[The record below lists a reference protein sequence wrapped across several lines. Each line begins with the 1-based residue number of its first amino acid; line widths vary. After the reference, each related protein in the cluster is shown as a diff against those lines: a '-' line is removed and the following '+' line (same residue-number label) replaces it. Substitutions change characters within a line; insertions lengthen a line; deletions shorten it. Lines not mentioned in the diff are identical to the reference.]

1 MSVAR
6 SWERPTM
13 AEADTP
19 QVAASA
25 SAVSRSAAASERA
38 GERSSARP
46 VKDVVVTVRMTA
58 DDDADLSFVQAELGA
73 ASGPDAIREVIRLVA
88 ALQRDEPHQT
98 AKAQRPVAVAN
109 EALLAEVRDAV
120 REVTTSYNERTRE
133 LHLIGHNWNQIAKV
147 ANATGKLDADAIR
160 GVERALVDIRMQ
172 MAADAK
178 RDAKRDAK
186 LLAVLPFQ
194 S

>member
-1 MSVAR
+1 MSEAK

-19 QVAASA
+19 QVAAESF
-25 SAVSRSAAASERA
+25 AVSRGAVAIERA
-38 GERSSARP
+38 DERSSARP

-58 DDDADLSFVQAELGA
+58 DDADDLAFVQAELGA

-88 ALQRDEPHQT
+88 SLQRDETHQS
-98 AKAQRPVAVAN
+98 AKAQRPVAAVD

-120 REVTTSYNERTRE
+120 RGVTTSYNERTRE
-133 LHLIGHNWNQIAKV
+133 LHFIGHNWNQIAKV
-147 ANATGKLDADAIR
+147 ANAMGKVDTDAIR

-172 MAADAK
+172 MTADAE
-178 RDAKRDAK
+178 RDAK

>member
-1 MSVAR
+1 MSVAK

-13 AEADTP
+13 AAADTP
-19 QVAASA
+19 QVAAES
-25 SAVSRSAAASERA
+25 SDVSRSAAASERA

-58 DDDADLSFVQAELGA
+58 DDADALAFVQAELGA

-88 ALQRDEPHQT
+88 ALQRDETHQS
-98 AKAQRPVAVAN
+98 AKAQRPVAAVD
-109 EALLAEVRDAV
+109 EALLEEVRDAV
-120 REVTTSYNERTRE
+120 RQVTTSYNERTRE
-133 LHLIGHNWNQIAKV
+133 LHFIGHNWNQIAKV
-147 ANATGKLDADAIR
+147 ANATGKVDTDAIR

-172 MAADAK
+172 MAADAE
-178 RDAKRDAK
+178 RDAK
-186 LLAVLPFQ
+186 LMAVLPFQ

>member
-1 MSVAR
+1 MSVAK

-19 QVAASA
+19 QVVAES
-25 SAVSRSAAASERA
+25 SAVSRGAAASERA
-38 GERSSARP
+38 DERSSARP

-58 DDDADLSFVQAELGA
+58 DDADDLAFVQAELGA
-73 ASGPDAIREVIRLVA
+73 ASGPDAVRESIRHIA
-88 ALQRDEPHQT
+88 ATLRDET
-98 AKAQRPVAVAN
+98 YRSAKAQRPVVAID
-109 EALLAEVRDAV
+109 EALIAEARDAV

-133 LHLIGHNWNQIAKV
+133 LHFIGHNWNQLAKV
-147 ANATGKLDADAIR
+147 ANATGKVDTDALL
-160 GVERALVDIRMQ
+160 GVERALVEIRRQ
-172 MAADAK
+172 MTADAE
-178 RDAKRDAK
+178 RDAK

>member
-1 MSVAR
+1 MSEAK

-13 AEADTP
+13 AEADTS
-19 QVAASA
+19 QVAVESF
-25 SAVSRSAAASERA
+25 AVSRSAAASDRA

-58 DDDADLSFVQAELGA
+58 VDADDLAFVQAELGA
-73 ASGPDAIREVIRLVA
+73 VSAPDAIREVIRVVA
-88 ALQRDEPHQT
+88 ALQRDETHQS
-98 AKAQRPVAVAN
+98 AKAQRTVDAVD

-133 LHLIGHNWNQIAKV
+133 LHFIGHNWNQLAKV
-147 ANATGKLDADAIR
+147 ANATGNVDTDALL
-160 GVERALVDIRMQ
+160 GVERALVEIRRQ
-172 MAADAK
+172 VTADAE
-178 RDAKRDAK
+178 RDEKV
-186 LLAVLPFQ
+186 LAVLPFQ